1 MRLGLVE
8 LLGDGILTASSIDH
22 LHEALT
28 RATREMGFD
37 RFALSLEIG
46 CSPDNSTSLLI
57 HDYPASWADVYIG
70 FNLAATDPV
79 RRAAERS
86 VLGFGW
92 RNILDLVPM
101 TEMERTTFETGRRH
115 GLVDGFTVPRHLP
128 GDVIG
133 SCSFVT
139 GLGKSIPHT
148 MLIVAEML
156 SAMAIAGASPLWDR
170 AQRQLLEHGGGP
182 RSAPSARHPSLL
194 SQLLFDD
201 RGEPLIS
208 THANKGQVRHRY
220 YVSRSLVRNA
230 GGPRGGGMRVP
241 AKEIERLVLD
251 RLCGLLSDP
260 VSLFETVGAR
270 LPNGHDIG
278 MIGQQGG
285 VLVERLR
292 DSRAAAVQLFLRDL
306 ISRIDI
312 MPAEVRIQLNPS
324 GLGKHLGIPIPSDAS
339 LQPIVVPAI
348 VKRSGRAMRM
358 MHDNGRAANEREP
371 DSGLMSTIA
380 KAHRWWSRLIDEPG
394 LTISEIARAEGVTP
408 SWITRVIR
416 LAFLDPA
423 IVARIVD
430 GKAPP
435 HIDTK
440 RLTQS
445 DAIPLSWTE
454 QRRRLGISERR

>member
-28 RATREMGFD
+28 RATHEMGFD

-139 GLGKSIPHT
+139 GLGKSLPHT

-156 SAMAIAGASPLWDR
+156 GAMAIAGARRLSGWT
-170 AQRQLLEHGGGP
+170 G
-182 RSAPSARHPSLL
+182 RSADPKLTDRQRDCVLWAARGKT
-194 SQLLFDD
+194 DW
-201 RGEPLIS
+201 E
-208 THANKGQVRHRY
+208 
-220 YVSRSLVRNA
+220 
-230 GGPRGGGMRVP
+230 
-241 AKEIERLVLD
+241 
-251 RLCGLLSDP
+251 
-260 VSLFETVGAR
+260 
-270 LPNGHDIG
+270 
-278 MIGQQGG
+278 
-285 VLVERLR
+285 
-292 DSRAAAVQLFLRDL
+292 
-306 ISRIDI
+306 ISRI
-312 MPAEVRIQLNPS
+312 
-324 GLGKHLGIPIPSDAS
+324 
-339 LQPIVVPAI
+339 
-348 VKRSGRAMRM
+348 
-358 MHDNGRAANEREP
+358 
-371 DSGLMSTIA
+371 
-380 KAHRWWSRLIDEPG
+380 
-394 LTISEIARAEGVTP
+394 
-408 SWITRVIR
+408 
-416 LAFLDPA
+416 
-423 IVARIVD
+423 
-430 GKAPP
+430 
-435 HIDTK
+435 
-440 RLTQS
+440 
-445 DAIPLSWTE
+445 
-454 QRRRLGISERR
+454 LGISHGTVIQHLKDARERYETHKRASLILYALYDGLISFADIFRWRIRG

>member
-8 LLGDGILTASSIDH
+8 LLGDDILTASSIDH

-28 RATREMGFD
+28 RATHDMGFD

-156 SAMAIAGASPLWDR
+156 GAMAIAGARRLSGWPVRLAAPKLTDRQRDCVLW
-170 AQRQLLEHGGGP
+170 A
-182 RSAPSARHPSLL
+182 ARGKT
-194 SQLLFDD
+194 DW
-201 RGEPLIS
+201 E
-208 THANKGQVRHRY
+208 
-220 YVSRSLVRNA
+220 
-230 GGPRGGGMRVP
+230 
-241 AKEIERLVLD
+241 
-251 RLCGLLSDP
+251 
-260 VSLFETVGAR
+260 
-270 LPNGHDIG
+270 
-278 MIGQQGG
+278 
-285 VLVERLR
+285 
-292 DSRAAAVQLFLRDL
+292 
-306 ISRIDI
+306 ISRILEI
-312 MPAEVRIQLNPS
+312 SHETVIQ
-324 GLGKHLGIPIPSDAS
+324 HLKDARERYETHKRAS
-339 LQPIVVPAI
+339 LILYALYDGLISFADIFRWRV
-348 VKRSGRAMRM
+348 RS
-358 MHDNGRAANEREP
+358 
-371 DSGLMSTIA
+371 
-380 KAHRWWSRLIDEPG
+380 
-394 LTISEIARAEGVTP
+394 
-408 SWITRVIR
+408 
-416 LAFLDPA
+416 
-423 IVARIVD
+423 
-430 GKAPP
+430 
-435 HIDTK
+435 
-440 RLTQS
+440 
-445 DAIPLSWTE
+445 
-454 QRRRLGISERR
+454 